1 MIIILY
7 DEKIQSETKNDET
20 SWRQKCDITVV
31 ECLLL
36 ACLIQQVSPLT
47 ITWTSAEWLFVI
59 FIMNT
64 HGAAKQSA
72 QKERRWKLSSL
83 SLSL

>member
-20 SWRQKCDITVV
+20 SWREKCDITVV

-59 FIMNT
+59 FIMIYYT

-83 SLSL
+83 SL